1 MRGLKGSSGTSAR
14 IQGLDALRG
23 LAIILVL
30 LRHSW
35 PEFTGSAGVVGVVLF
50 FTLSGY
56 LITNLLVSDI
66 SRFGRVR
73 YGRFYRNRAIRL
85 LPALIFLLIGYVVV
99 TMIWDP
105 VGDRPTVVRAVIV
118 ALSYTTD
125 IPYDHGTI
133 ALSHLWTVSV
143 EEQFYLVWPVILTVA
158 VRTKR
163 VRSALVLSAVTIV
176 VLLLASYAVAE
187 PRTIRIYTLP
197 TSWCVAMVIGA
208 AAAFTMPRLE
218 AVFRRSQ
225 RARNVSFAGSVVLL
239 LAVVATPED
248 VSSLFA
254 YLVVG
259 PCTALATVGLI
270 VHVRHWRDLPTKWL
284 RPLVWMGTIS
294 YAAYLWN
301 YLIRSWM
308 VSPNLSAEQAV
319 STLVL
324 TIVAAVVSWFAVEKP
339 ALRLKFALDRRSS
352 RTASRREVEPP
363 VRGVESSGSGTP
375 TR

>member
-1 MRGLKGSSGTSAR
+1 M
-14 IQGLDALRG
+14 
-23 LAIILVL
+23 
-30 LRHSW
+30 
-35 PEFTGSAGVVGVVLF
+35 GVVLF

-56 LITNLLVSDI
+56 LITGLLVSDI

-85 LPALIFLLIGYVVV
+85 LPALIFLLVGYVVV

-158 VRTKR
+158 VRTKH

-208 AAAFTMPRLE
+208 AAAFLMPQLE
-218 AVFRRSQ
+218 AIFRRSR
-225 RARNVSFAGSVVLL
+225 RARYLSFAGSAVLL
-239 LAVVATPED
+239 VAVTATPED

-270 VHVRHWRDLPTKWL
+270 VHVRHWRDLPTKWIL
-284 RPLVWMGTIS
+284 PLVWMGTIS
-294 YAAYLWN
+294 YASYLWN

-308 VSPNLSAEQAV
+308 VSPSLSSEQAV
-319 STLVL
+319 GTLVL
-324 TIVAAVVSWFAVEKP
+324 TLVAAIVSWFAVEKP
-339 ALRLKFALDRRSS
+339 AMRLKSALDRRSVQKAPGS
-352 RTASRREVEPP
+352 EVAPPTPGAASS
-363 VRGVESSGSGTP
+363 ESEAP

>member
-1 MRGLKGSSGTSAR
+1 MSGTSAR

-35 PEFTGSAGVVGVVLF
+35 PDVTGSAGVVGVVLF

-56 LITNLLVSDI
+56 LITGLLVSDI
-66 SRFGRVR
+66 GRFGRVR

-85 LPALIFLLIGYVVV
+85 LPALIFLLVGYVVV

-143 EEQFYLVWPVILTVA
+143 EEQFYLVWPIILTIA
-158 VRTKR
+158 VRTKH

-187 PRTIRIYTLP
+187 PKTIRIYTLP

-208 AAAFTMPRLE
+208 AAAFLMPQLE
-218 AVFRRSQ
+218 AIFRGSR
-225 RARNVSFAGSVVLL
+225 RARCLSFAGSAVLL
-239 LAVVATPED
+239 LAVAATPED

-270 VHVRHWRDLPTKWL
+270 VHVRHWRELPSRWL
-284 RPLVWMGTIS
+284 LPLVWMGTIS

-308 VSPNLSAEQAV
+308 VSPSLSTEQAV
-319 STLVL
+319 GTLVL
-324 TIVAAVVSWFAVEKP
+324 TIVAAVLSWFAVEKP
-339 ALRLKFALDRRSS
+339 ALRLKSALDRR
-352 RTASRREVEPP
+352 RAPLPAQGAVEHP
-363 VRGVESSGSGTP
+363 VPGSGSSASEAP
-375 TR
+375 KH